1 MNTVEKNKIIANFLG
16 RKGKS
21 NNRLYSFKDIEY
33 NGTIWFYDIELRFDK
48 DWNWLMPVI
57 KKIKSLGVPYGW
69 GYHNA
74 ICASL
79 IDCNIEETY
88 KYCFEFIERYLL
100 EINK

>member
-1 MNTVEKNKIIANFLG
+1 MNTVEKNKIITFFLY
-16 RKGKS
+16 GKS
-21 NNRLYSFKDIEY
+21 GVSHDRYHNSWD
-33 NGTIWFYDIELRFDK
+33 ELMF
-48 DWNWLMPVI
+48 VV
-57 KKIKSLGVPYGW
+57 KKIKSLNVPYGW

-100 EINK
+100 ETNK